1 MHTSRLPL
9 RRGLTLAAAAVL
21 PAVLAGPSAA
31 VSGISVSTTG
41 STVSV
46 VTSACTL
53 INGSWGTAALLTD
66 RQANFAQGRQ
76 VALSGTSV
84 SQSAAWTGVSPGTY
98 TVAVV
103 CSSGLTAGSQS
114 VIVSASAPAS
124 VRPAVPPTRLAVPP
138 TRPTIPST
146 RPTVPP
152 TRPTISSTRPTISST
167 SSPAPSR
174 GVMGGL
180 GGAARDYGP
189 LTLGVG
195 ATLVGAGV
203 VATGWVLR
211 RRSKPYRL

>member
-1 MHTSRLPL
+1 MHTSRLLL
-9 RRGLTLAAAAVL
+9 RSGLTLAAAAAL
-21 PAVLAGPSAA
+21 PAALAGPSAA

-41 STVSV
+41 TTVSV
-46 VTSACTL
+46 VTSACTQ
-53 INGSWGTAALLTD
+53 INGSWGTAALLTS

-98 TVAVV
+98 TVVVV

-114 VIVSASAPAS
+114 VIVSGSAPAT
-124 VRPAVPPTRLAVPP
+124 RPAPAK
-138 TRPTIPST
+138 
-146 RPTVPP
+146 
-152 TRPTISSTRPTISST
+152 PTISST
-167 SSPAPSR
+167 SGPAPSR

-195 ATLVGAGV
+195 AALVGAGV